1 MVLYETIVIA
11 KPGPARKTMNLLKS
25 MIDVILS
32 SGGTVRDVSVL
43 GDRLLAH
50 DLKGKDKHR
59 YHVGRYVQF
68 LYDVNPRVKPKV
80 KRTSGLHSES
90 LKTYFHRQND
100 LTDEAIAYR
109 RTARMTTPIV
119 SPSERNAD
127 FLAALRQAKQKLAA

>member
-1 MVLYETIVIA
+1 MVLYETIIIA

-25 MIDVILS
+25 MTDVILS
-32 SGGTVRDVSVL
+32 EGGNVRDISIL

-50 DLKGKDKHR
+50 DLKGKDKFR

-68 LYDVNPRVKPKV
+68 LYDANPKVKPKV
-80 KRTSGLHSES
+80 RRTSGVHAES
-90 LKTYFHRQND
+90 LKTYTHRQND

-119 SPSERNAD
+119 SPSERNAE
-127 FLAALRQAKQKLAA
+127 FLAALKQAKQKLSI